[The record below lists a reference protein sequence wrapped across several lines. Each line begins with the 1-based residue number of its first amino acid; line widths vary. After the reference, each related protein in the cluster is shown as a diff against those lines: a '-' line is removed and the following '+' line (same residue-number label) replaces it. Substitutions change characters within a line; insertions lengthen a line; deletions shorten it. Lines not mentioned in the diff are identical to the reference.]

1 MILRQRATKEKMK
14 AARDVVQGKC
24 TVNSVR
30 KNLMLDPTR
39 ITAFPMSEMTS
50 LSKRH
55 LRTSPPYQTEVLGG
69 KSRLD
74 IAASKII
81 AHTFSEVDHVD
92 FKSRYL
98 LPIAKISLLFFL
110 FTLLLLYSAYYLNV
124 LSLS

>member
-1 MILRQRATKEKMK
+1 MK

-55 LRTSPPYQTEVLGG
+55 LRTSPAYQTEVLGG

-74 IAASKII
+74 IAASK
-81 AHTFSEVDHVD
+81 
-92 FKSRYL
+92 L
-98 LPIAKISLLFFL
+98 
-110 FTLLLLYSAYYLNV
+110 
-124 LSLS
+124 